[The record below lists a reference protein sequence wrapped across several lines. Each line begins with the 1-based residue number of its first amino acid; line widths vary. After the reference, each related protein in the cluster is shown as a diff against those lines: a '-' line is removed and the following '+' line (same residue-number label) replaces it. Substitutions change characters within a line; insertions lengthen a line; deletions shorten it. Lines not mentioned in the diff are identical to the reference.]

1 MAALCGGDVCSCRC
15 TTEAGLYPLVMSSD
29 AAIFL
34 AKASNATIFLAKAGN
49 ARKISSKCSN
59 ARNARFAS
67 LAFLANLA
75 KDKDKARAK
84 G

>member
-1 MAALCGGDVCSCRC
+1 MCSCRC

-34 AKASNATIFLAKAGN
+34 AKASNA
-49 ARKISSKCSN
+49 RKISSKCSN

-67 LAFLANLA
+67 LAFLALLA
-75 KDKDKARAK
+75 KDKAKAKDKARAK

>member
-1 MAALCGGDVCSCRC
+1 
-15 TTEAGLYPLVMSSD
+15 MSSD

-34 AKASNATIFLAKAGN
+34 AKASN

-67 LAFLANLA
+67 LAFLAKDKDKA
-75 KDKDKARAK
+75 KAKDKARAK